1 MDQTTSLSLLDRVI
15 HSPDSEPWERLVAVY
30 HPLLMRWLR
39 SYDVQ
44 PADAEDLIQEVLTVV
59 VQEVGS
65 FDHNDRTGAF
75 RSWLRRILVNRLRN
89 FWRKRNRSPQ
99 GKGTSGLLE
108 QLHQLED
115 DSSALSRVW
124 NTEHDQHV
132 IAQLMESVRSRFE
145 PQTWEVFRRQVFDG
159 QRADAVARELGLS
172 LSSVYV
178 ARSRVL
184 TTLRKEADG
193 LVDSI

>member
-1 MDQTTSLSLLDRVI
+1 MNQATSLSLLDRVTN
-15 HSPDSEPWERLVAVY
+15 SSDPEAWDRLVALY
-30 HPLLMRWLR
+30 GPLLERWLR

-44 PADAEDLIQEVLTVV
+44 AADAEDLVQDVLTVV
-59 VQEVGS
+59 VQEVGT
-65 FDHNDRTGAF
+65 FDHNERTGAF

-89 FWRKRNRSPQ
+89 LWRKRNHSPQ
-99 GKGTSGLLE
+99 AKGTSGLLE
-108 QLHQLED
+108 QLQQLED

-124 NTEHDQHV
+124 DTQHDQHV
-132 IAQLMESVRSRFE
+132 VAQLMETVRPRFE
-145 PQTWEVFRRQVFDG
+145 PQTWDAFRRQVFDG
-159 QRADAVARELGLS
+159 QRADVVARELGLS

-184 TTLRKEADG
+184 STLRKEADG